1 MLICQMLAVLLSVV
15 VVVHVIYLGIR
26 TPLKIG
32 VSDIPCNRN
41 MLPEQAGAAFK
52 MSTCQPAQALKTR
65 LRDVFAR
72 QALNNLEPNLQID
85 GIPD

>member
-32 VSDIPCNRN
+32 VSDIKPVQQKHASRTSRCCFQDEH
-41 MLPEQAGAAFK
+41 MSACTSPQDQAQGCVCKASPK
-52 MSTCQPAQALKTR
+52 Q
-65 LRDVFAR
+65 LRTK
-72 QALNNLEPNLQID
+72 P
-85 GIPD
+85 PD